1 MKMQAAVLRE
11 IGAKRPYATSEPVQI
26 EEVELDPP
34 QAGELLIKIAG
45 GGLCHSDLSII
56 NGNRARPMPVVLG
69 HEGSGEVVEVGP
81 GVRDIKVGD
90 PIVFQFSASC
100 GLCGNC
106 LGGRPQLCETH
117 NAARAKGHLMGGGSR
132 MRDYKGVEI
141 AHQSG
146 VSCFAEYAVIDRGT
160 AVKVDKDL
168 PLADAAIFGC
178 AVMTG
183 VGAVLN
189 TARIR
194 AGDTVACVGL
204 GGVGLNGLMGAKVGG
219 AEKII
224 AVDISDDRLGLARQL
239 GATHTVNARDEDH
252 VQQILDISGG
262 GVDYAFEFSGTIA
275 ATETCYKSLRVGG
288 EVIVVGLVPNTGANN
303 KLFSFNPGDIVNAEK
318 AIRGSYMGS
327 CVPVRDIPR
336 YIELYRQGRLPVD
349 QLINRS
355 IGFDEVNDGFDRLAD
370 GLAIRQ
376 ILEPHRA

>member
-1 MKMQAAVLRE
+1 MRMKAAVLRE
-11 IGAKRPYATSEPVQI
+11 VGAERPYAVSEPIRI
-26 EEVELDPP
+26 EEVDLDPP
-34 QAGELLIKIAG
+34 RAGELLVKIAG

-56 NGNRARPMPVVLG
+56 NGQRARPMPLLLG
-69 HEGSGEVVEVGP
+69 HEGSGEVVACGA
-81 GVRDIKVGD
+81 GIRDIKPGD

-100 GLCGNC
+100 GICENC
-106 LGGRPQLCETH
+106 LSGRPQLCLTH
-117 NAARAKGHLMGGGSR
+117 QAARAKGHLMAGGSR
-132 MRDYKGVEI
+132 LKDAKGAEI

-146 VSCFAEYAVIDRGT
+146 VSCFAEYAVIDRGS
-160 AVKVDKDL
+160 AVKVDSDVA
-168 PLADAAIFGC
+168 LADAAIFGC

-204 GGVGLNGLMGAKVGG
+204 GGVGLNGLMGAKVAG

-224 AVDISDDRLGLARQL
+224 AVDISDERLGLARQL
-239 GATHTVNARDEDH
+239 GATHTVNATEADH
-252 VQQILDISGG
+252 VQQILDITNG
-262 GVDYAFEFSGTIA
+262 GVDYAFEFSGTVA
-275 ATETCYKSLRVGG
+275 ATETCYRSVRTGG
-288 EVIVVGLVPNTGANN
+288 EVVIVGLAPNDSQFT
-303 KLFSFNPGDIVNAEK
+303 FNPADIVNTEK

-336 YIELYRQGRLPVD
+336 YMELYRQGRLPVD
-349 QLINRS
+349 KLINRS
-355 IGFDEVNDGFDRLAD
+355 IGFDDLNDGFDKLAD

>member
-1 MKMQAAVLRE
+1 MKMQAAVLRK
-11 IGAKRPYATSEPVQI
+11 IGAKRPYAISEPIQI

-56 NGNRARPMPVVLG
+56 NGNRARPMPLVLG
-69 HEGSGEVVEVGP
+69 HEGSGEVVEVGA

-100 GLCGNC
+100 GLCRNC

-117 NAARAKGHLMGGGSR
+117 NAARAKGHLMAGGSR
-132 MRDYKGVEI
+132 MRDSKGVEI

-204 GGVGLNGLMGAKVGG
+204 GGVGLNGLMGAKLAG

-224 AVDISDDRLGLARQL
+224 AVDISDDKLGLARQL
-239 GATHTVNARDEDH
+239 GATHTVNALDDDH
-252 VQQILDISGG
+252 VQQILDLTNG
-262 GVDYAFEFSGTIA
+262 GVDFAFEFSGSIA
-275 ATETCYKSLRVGG
+275 ATETCYKSIRVGG
-288 EVIVVGLVPNTGANN
+288 EVIVVGLAPTSG
-303 KLFSFNPGDIVNAEK
+303 LFSFNPADIVNSEK

-349 QLINRS
+349 KLINRS
-355 IGFDEVNDGFDRLAD
+355 IGFKDINDGFDRLAD

-376 ILEPHRA
+376 ILEPGRA